1 MSEEKK
7 VDSSVEQNGKEEKKE
22 KIKRKYKSTNGE
34 NVRATK
40 KKRISRSAGG
50 DVALVILLI
59 FVAAFMFLPIV
70 LSVVNAFKPLEEL
83 FVFPPK
89 FYVVNPTTDN
99 FKQLMNL
106 STNLWVPFSRYVF
119 NSVFVSVV
127 VTFFH
132 IIFAAMC
139 AYPLAKGNFPGRNAI
154 FTTIQTALLFN
165 GTTLAIPVY
174 VVMSILRMVDTY
186 WAVILPPICGALGLF
201 LMRQFMIQIESE
213 TLESARIDGASEM
226 YIFWKIVMPLVRPA
240 WLTLLIFAFQGIWNT
255 TGTSY
260 IYSEELKMLPTA
272 LNQISTAGIARQG
285 VGAAAALIMLIP
297 PIVVFVIS
305 QSSVIDTMSYSG
317 IK

>member
-1 MSEEKK
+1 MSNEEKK
-7 VDSSVEQNGKEEKKE
+7 VDSAAENGEQEKKV
-22 KIKRKYKSTNGE
+22 KVKRKYKSTDGQH
-34 NVRATK
+34 VRETK

-50 DVALVILLI
+50 DFVLVLLLMI
-59 FVAAFMFLPIV
+59 MGAFMALPIV

-83 FVFPPK
+83 FVFPPR

-99 FKQLMNL
+99 FKQLMQL
-106 STNLWVPFSRYVF
+106 STNLWVPFSRYIF

-132 IIFAAMC
+132 IICAAMC

-154 FTTIQTALLFN
+154 FTTIQTALLFTA
-165 GTTLAIPVY
+165 GTLAIPLY
-174 VVMSILRMVDTY
+174 LVMSILRMVDTY
-186 WAVILPPICGALGLF
+186 WALILPPICGALGLF

-213 TLESARIDGASEM
+213 TLESARIDGAGEL

-240 WLTLLIFAFQGIWNT
+240 WLTLLIFSFKDIWNA

-272 LNQISTAGIARQG
+272 LGQIGTAGIARTG
-285 VGAAAALIMLIP
+285 VSAAAALIMLIP

>member
-7 VDSSVEQNGKEEKKE
+7 VNSSVDQNEKEEKKE
-22 KIKRKYKSTNGE
+22 KVKRKYKSTDGK

-50 DVALVILLI
+50 DMALVVLLVI
-59 FVAAFMFLPIV
+59 VAAFMFLPIV

-165 GTTLAIPVY
+165 ATTLAIPVY
-174 VVMSILRMVDTY
+174 VVMSIFRMVDTY

-213 TLESARIDGASEM
+213 TLESARIDGAGEM

-240 WLTLLIFAFQGIWNT
+240 WLTLLIFAFQSIWNT

-272 LNQISTAGIARQG
+272 LNQIGTAGIARQG
-285 VGAAAALIMLIP
+285 VSAAAALIMLIP

>member
-7 VDSSVEQNGKEEKKE
+7 VDSSAEAEEKKE
-22 KIKRKYKSTNGE
+22 EKVKIKRKYKSTDGQ

-50 DVALVILLI
+50 DFVLVLLLVIMG
-59 FVAAFMFLPIV
+59 AFMFLPII

-83 FVFPPK
+83 FVFPPR

-99 FKQLMNL
+99 FKQLMQL
-106 STNLWVPFSRYVF
+106 SSNLWVPFSRYIF

-154 FTTIQTALLFN
+154 FTTIQTALLFTA
-165 GTTLAIPVY
+165 GTLAIPLY
-174 VVMSILRMVDTY
+174 LVMSLLRMVDTY
-186 WAVILPPICGALGLF
+186 WALILPPICGALGLF

-240 WLTLLIFAFQGIWNT
+240 WLTLLIFSFKDIWNA

-272 LNQISTAGIARQG
+272 LNQIATAGIARTG
-285 VGAAAALIMLIP
+285 VGAAAALVMLIP
-297 PIVVFVIS
+297 PIVVFVVS